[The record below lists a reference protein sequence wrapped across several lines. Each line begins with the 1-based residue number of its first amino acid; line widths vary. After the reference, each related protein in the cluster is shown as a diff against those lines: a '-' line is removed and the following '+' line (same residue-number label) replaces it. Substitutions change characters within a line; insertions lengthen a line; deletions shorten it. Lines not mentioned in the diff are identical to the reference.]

1 MHITTSQ
8 DKSPAVVWKDEQNTQ
23 RRWNTIKTFQLK
35 ERIDLDRLKR
45 IIRTASMRT
54 EFKDDKAKA
63 AHEADIKMLHVLKQQ
78 ASKTGRY
85 VVPYTLPHVRE
96 VLSWHS
102 RAPAGRPRVSTAQ
115 VQKASVR

>member
-1 MHITTSQ
+1 MVRMHITTSQ
-8 DKSPAVVWKDEQNTQ
+8 DKSPAVVWKDEQNNTQ

-78 ASKTGRY
+78 A
-85 VVPYTLPHVRE
+85 
-96 VLSWHS
+96 
-102 RAPAGRPRVSTAQ
+102 
-115 VQKASVR
+115 